1 MLGKDNRGGVPAI
14 RRSTALIPHSND
26 DQPLFSQVLRNS
38 LSGLISFAIVG
49 IVLIS
54 IACAVAYANPDPDS
68 LIMPMSLASL
78 LPSMFAAGF
87 VCTKKTGDAPL
98 LCGIVTGGIITVF
111 TILIS
116 LLLQGISVSGY
127 EFWQQSLLHGIA
139 ILFCILGSFA
149 GNAKRKVDPRKHR
162 RFK

>member
-1 MLGKDNRGGVPAI
+1 MLGKDNRSGVPAI

-26 DQPLFSQVLRNS
+26 DQPLFRQVLRNS
-38 LSGLISFAIVG
+38 LAGLLSFAVVGLI
-49 IVLIS
+49 LIS
-54 IACAVAYANPDPDS
+54 VVCGIAYSSQDPDS

-87 VCTKKTGDAPL
+87 VCAKKTGDAPL

-111 TILIS
+111 IILIS
-116 LLLQGISVSGY
+116 WLLQGASVSGY
-127 EFWQQSLLHGIA
+127 AFWQQSLLHGIA

-149 GNAKRKVDPRKHR
+149 GNAKRKVDPRKRR